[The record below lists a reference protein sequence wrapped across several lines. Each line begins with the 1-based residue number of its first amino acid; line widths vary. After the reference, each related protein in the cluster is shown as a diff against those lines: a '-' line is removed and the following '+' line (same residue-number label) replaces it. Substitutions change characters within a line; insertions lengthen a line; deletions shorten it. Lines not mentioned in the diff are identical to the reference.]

1 MKAKMIHKLSG
12 DMARNGILLATFGW
26 ILLGLK
32 QVRET
37 PILGS
42 LIPPPTC
49 FSTALR
55 WILIGVALI
64 AVFVIFWIWRR
75 YKLAKILKKWL
86 KGCIYLITLLLL
98 LFILWLITNIP
109 AIPSGFFTAFGIIA
123 LLSSL
128 PFMLAVFRGRL
139 AKRLTHFLE
148 DQQFPYWQIYWL
160 VYIASW
166 LKGLVSISA
175 EGIAFTIAYWVVYV
189 IGLAWFSVI
198 PIIMLSSK
206 QRQKK

>member
-1 MKAKMIHKLSG
+1 VNAKIIHKLSG
-12 DMARNGILLATFGW
+12 DMARIGILLATFGW

-37 PILGS
+37 PILGA
-42 LIPPPTC
+42 IPPPPAC

-55 WILIGVALI
+55 WVLVGVSLI
-64 AVFVIFWIWRR
+64 AVFVIFWIWRK
-75 YKLAKILKKWL
+75 YKLAKILKGWL
-86 KGCIYLITLLLL
+86 KKVVYLITFLLL

-109 AIPSGFFTAFGIIA
+109 AIPGGFFSALGIIA
-123 LLSSL
+123 LLISL
-128 PFMLAVFRGRL
+128 AFMIAVFWERWTSKL
-139 AKRLTHFLE
+139 ARFLE

-175 EGIAFTIAYWVVYV
+175 EGLAFTIAYWIVYV
-189 IGLAWFSVI
+189 IGFAWFFVI
-198 PIIMLSSK
+198 PIIMLSST
-206 QRQKK
+206 QKKKE

>member
-1 MKAKMIHKLSG
+1 VNAKIIHKLSG

-32 QVRET
+32 QARET
-37 PILGS
+37 PILGAI
-42 LIPPPTC
+42 LPPPAC
-49 FSTALR
+49 FSTVLR
-55 WILIGVALI
+55 WVLVGVSLV
-64 AVFVIFWIWRR
+64 AVFVIFWIWRK
-75 YKLAKILKKWL
+75 YKLAKILKGWL
-86 KGCIYLITLLLL
+86 KKVIYLITILLL

-123 LLSSL
+123 ILASL
-128 PFMLAVFRGRL
+128 PFMVAVFRKRL
-139 AKRLTHFLE
+139 ASKLAQFLK

-160 VYIASW
+160 VYMAGW

-175 EGIAFTIAYWVVYV
+175 EGLALTIAYWVVYV

-198 PIIMLSSK
+198 PIIMLISMRK
-206 QRQKK
+206 QKE